1 MSCALDSPRHEA
13 GFTLIELMISLV
25 LGLIVMG
32 SAVAV
37 LASQRG
43 SARLTTQGA
52 DIQGEGRIAVDALS
66 RALRGAGDFGCWP
79 VSNPINKLNTT
90 TAFNETNGGVE
101 GLDKGGALTD
111 LTAYGKAQ
119 LSSLNVASDVVG
131 VTGITSVL
139 TETTAAQANSSADLL
154 VKPSRQSFAAN
165 DVAVIS
171 NCINWT
177 KFEITAVATDAV
189 TKKVTLK
196 HEAKTSTGP
205 GGGNGAADLGDIYGV
220 GSSVGKLDTVWWF
233 VGKPT
238 DKPRGLYRLSGMGG
252 NPVLIS
258 PRVYDMRVRYDVDVD
273 RDGKVDGAGDL
284 TEQSAAQV
292 KTAGNWAKVRAAHVE
307 ILMRSDKGVPTQPVK
322 YTFGGTAVTPT
333 DRAAYLVLSQTV
345 ALRNTQ

>member
-1 MSCALDSPRHEA
+1 MSFAPDRIHREA

-79 VSNPINKLNTT
+79 VSNPINKLKTT
-90 TAFNETNGGVE
+90 TAFNEANGGVE
-101 GLDKGGALTD
+101 GLDKDGTLTD
-111 LTAYGKAQ
+111 LTGYGAGQ
-119 LSSLNVASDVVG
+119 LSSMNIASDVVG
-131 VTGITSVL
+131 ITGITSVL
-139 TETTAAQANSSADLL
+139 TETTTAMANSNSDLT
-154 VKPSRQSFAAN
+154 VKNSRQSFSDG

-177 KFEITAVATDAV
+177 KFQITTATPGEES
-189 TKKVTLK
+189 TTLK
-196 HEAKTSTGP
+196 HEAGDKAGTA
-205 GGGNGAADLGDIYGV
+205 GGGNSASDLGDIYGV

-233 VGKPT
+233 VGQPEG
-238 DKPRGLYRLSGMGG
+238 KPRGLYQLSGMGG
-252 NPVLIS
+252 LPVLIS
-258 PRVYDMRVRYDVDVD
+258 ARVQDIHLSYDIDTNADGIVDQP
-273 RDGKVDGAGDL
+273 
-284 TEQSAAQV
+284 EQTAAQV

-307 ILMRSDKGVPTQPVK
+307 VLMRSDKSVPTQAIK
-322 YTFGGTAVTPT
+322 YTFRGAQVTPT
-333 DRAAYLVLSQTV
+333 DRAVYLALSQTV